1 MENVSKA
8 EKRTLLNRFST
19 WIKSLTVCGRFFLG
33 LCVFVLVSLTIYIF
47 AGMPARITSDTANHA
62 LLAEE
67 IVSTGQLIPAEW
79 NSRADIYIF
88 GPHLV
93 MALLTLFMDDQVLML
108 SITCLIFCAAA
119 VALMIYC
126 SRRVSRN
133 NCWMVYV
140 PLLMCGISEDFDR
153 IVYDQISYIVPLLL
167 IFLVVPLFIDSLDDD
182 YRIRSRWKYFG
193 AVLLVA
199 FLGCQGMRYVQA
211 ISLPLI
217 GSIVVMYIADHHSEK
232 LGEALKSK
240 AFRSAALKIIVLA
253 AAVVLGYLG
262 FKYAASIHHFLPSA
276 DMSSFTKDFSGAL
289 ENLFVY
295 FVKLMGIEGGY
306 SLFSLH
312 GIVNVIKLA
321 GGILLLIVFPA
332 LQIRKFRSE
341 TPAMRFFT
349 AFACIHVLEILLLS
363 VFCTTLTATRYLYTS
378 MFLLYYLS
386 AHYIV
391 KYLLTK
397 EITVKNLI
405 AIGCSA
411 LFVLPLA
418 IPKAASFNGAKEA
431 YADTCTV
438 VRYLEEQGLEYGYA
452 TTWNSVVNTVRSDM
466 RVRISKARVNPVSAI
481 RRNNSQTSYYEE
493 TYQGTSFL
501 LLEGEKER
509 DAFLSCE
516 SSELFGEP
524 REVLTCDG
532 YYIYVYDYN
541 IANNDFGGIAG
552 GFSGSEITGIFTL
565 KNELGA
571 KSVFKYS
578 EASGYELISS
588 PTSYAALS
596 DDDIVM
602 ICAEKL
608 PEELSYGCEAAGTMG
623 GYTLYLTENGKIE
636 YSAASE

>member
-1 MENVSKA
+1 MDNVCKA
-8 EKRTLLNRFST
+8 ERRTPLKHFSA
-19 WIKSLTVCGRFFLG
+19 WIKRLTVCERFFFV
-33 LCVFVLVSLTIYIF
+33 LCVFVLASLTIYIF

-67 IVSTGQLIPAEW
+67 IVSTGQLIPSEW

-93 MALLTLFMDDQVLML
+93 MAVLTLFMDNQVLML

-133 NCWMVYV
+133 NCWLVYV

-153 IVYDQISYIVPLLL
+153 IVFDQISYIVPLML
-167 IFLVVPLFIDSLDDD
+167 IFLVVPLYIDSLDDD
-182 YRIRSRWKYFG
+182 YRIRSRWKYVA

-211 ISLPLI
+211 ISVPLI
-217 GSIVVMYIADHHSEK
+217 GSVVVMYIADHHSEK
-232 LGEALKSK
+232 LGEALRSK
-240 AFRSAALKIIVLA
+240 AFGSAVLKAIILA
-253 AAVVLGYLG
+253 AAVGLGYLG
-262 FKYAASIHHFLPSA
+262 FKYAASVHYFLPSA
-276 DMSSFTKDFSGAL
+276 DMSSFPKDFSGAL
-289 ENLFVY
+289 QNLFVY
-295 FVKLMGIEGGY
+295 FVQLMGIEGEY

-321 GGILLLIVFPA
+321 GGILLLIVFPV

-349 AFACIHVLEILLLS
+349 SFACIHVLEILLLS

-397 EITVKNLI
+397 DLTVKNLL
-405 AIGCSA
+405 AMGCSA
-411 LFVLPLA
+411 MFVLPLA
-418 IPKAASFNGAKEA
+418 LPKAASFIGAKEA
-431 YADTCTV
+431 YEDTCTV
-438 VRYLEEQGLEYGYA
+438 VRYLEEQGLYYGYA
-452 TTWNSVVNTVRSDM
+452 TTWNSAENTVRSDL
-466 RVRISKARVNPVSAI
+466 RVRISKAKIPPVTAI

-501 LLEGEKER
+501 LLEGKKER
-509 DAFLSCE
+509 DAFLNCE

-552 GFSGSEITGIFTL
+552 GFSGSEITDLFTQ

-571 KSVFKYS
+571 RSVFKYS
-578 EASGYELISS
+578 EPAGYELISS
-588 PTSYAALS
+588 PTAYNALS

-602 ICAEKL
+602 LCAEKL
-608 PEELSYGCEAAGTMG
+608 PEKLSSDCEAAGTMSE
-623 GYTLYLTENGKIE
+623 YTLYLTKKGNIE
-636 YSAASE
+636 YSASE